1 MDLVRILVTRSA
13 PYTPYFIAVLVLQAL
28 STAATLYL
36 PSLNAKIIDEGVSQ
50 GDVDFIWRTGGIMLA
65 VAFAQVITAIGAV
78 WCGSRTAMGVGRDL
92 RGEVFRHVNSLS
104 TEDMSHFGTPTLITR
119 GTNDVQQVQMVYMMI
134 LNFMVTAPIMSIG
147 GIIMAVREDAGLS
160 WLVWV
165 SVAVLLGTISVI
177 ISRLMPLFRSMQD
190 KLDSINGTLREQIT
204 GIRVVRA
211 FVREAY
217 ESERFTE
224 ENKNITRLSLN
235 IGRLFV
241 VMFPLI
247 TVILNVAT
255 GAVLWFGGHRVDD
268 GLVNVGSLTAFLQ
281 YLLQILA
288 AVMMGTFM
296 AMMLPRA
303 IICARRIT
311 EVLKHE
317 PSITPPSSTTSPE
330 ACAGTVEFR
339 NVGFSYAGADA
350 PVLEDIS
357 FTAQP
362 GTTTAIIGSTGSGK
376 TTLVSLIPRLYVPTE
391 GQVLIDATPTTS
403 LPRQDIVQRVSLVPQ
418 KAYLFS
424 GTVASNLRLG
434 RPEATDEELW
444 EALRVAQADF
454 VEDLDMPISQ
464 GGTNVSGG
472 QRQRLSIARM
482 LVARPLVY
490 LFDDSFSAL
499 DVATDAKVRAAMRA
513 SFAERKQPVTSII
526 VAQRV
531 ASIRDADQI
540 LVLDAG
546 HIVDR
551 GTHEELLGRCAI
563 YQEIVDSQETAGVA
577 GGEN

>member
-1 MDLVRILVTRSA
+1 MDLVRILITRSA

-36 PSLNAKIIDEGVSQ
+36 PSLNAKIIDEGVAQ
-50 GDVDFIWRTGGIMLA
+50 GDVNFIWRTGGIMLA

-104 TEDMSHFGTPTLITR
+104 TEDMSRFGTPTLITR
-119 GTNDVQQVQMVYMMI
+119 GTNDVQQVQMVYMMM

-311 EVLKHE
+311 EVLRHE
-317 PSITPPSSTTSPE
+317 PSITPPSTTTTPE
-330 ACAGTVEFR
+330 TSAGTVEFR

-350 PVLEDIS
+350 PVLENIS

-376 TTLVSLIPRLYVPTE
+376 TTLVSLIPRLYVSTE

-482 LVARPLVY
+482 LVAQPLIY

>member
-1 MDLVRILVTRSA
+1 MDLVRILISRSA

-36 PSLNAKIIDEGVSQ
+36 PSLNAKIIDESVAQ
-50 GDVDFIWRTGGIMLA
+50 GDVSFIWRTGGIMLA

-119 GTNDVQQVQMVYMMI
+119 GTNDVQQVQMVYMMM

-165 SVAVLLGTISVI
+165 SVAVLLGAISVI
-177 ISRLMPLFRSMQD
+177 ISRLMPLFRIMQD

-217 ESERFTE
+217 ETERFTQA
-224 ENKNITRLSLN
+224 NKEITRLSLN

-311 EVLKHE
+311 EVLRHE
-317 PSITPPSSTTSPE
+317 PSITPPSTTTTPETST
-330 ACAGTVEFR
+330 GTVEFR

-350 PVLEDIS
+350 PVLENIS

-403 LPRQDIVQRVSLVPQ
+403 LARQDIVQRVSLVPQ

-482 LVARPLVY
+482 LVAQPLIY

-513 SFAERKQPVTSII
+513 SFAEREKPVTSII

-546 HIVDR
+546 RIVDR
-551 GTHEELLGRCAI
+551 GTHEELLGRCAV

>member
-1 MDLVRILVTRSA
+1 MDLVRILITRSA

-36 PSLNAKIIDEGVSQ
+36 PSLNAKIIDEGVAQ
-50 GDVDFIWRTGGIMLA
+50 GDVNFIWRTGGIMLA

-119 GTNDVQQVQMVYMMI
+119 GTNDVQQVQMVYMMM

-224 ENKNITRLSLN
+224 ENKNIPRLSLN

-311 EVLKHE
+311 EVLRHE
-317 PSITPPSSTTSPE
+317 PSITPPSTTTTPE
-330 ACAGTVEFR
+330 TSAGTVEFR

-350 PVLEDIS
+350 PVLENIS

-403 LPRQDIVQRVSLVPQ
+403 LTRQDIVQRVSLVPQ

-454 VEDLDMPISQ
+454 VDDLDMPISQ
-464 GGTNVSGG
+464 GGMNVSGG

-482 LVARPLVY
+482 LVARPLIY

>member
-1 MDLVRILVTRSA
+1 MDLVRILISRSA

-36 PSLNAKIIDEGVSQ
+36 PSLNAKIIDEGVAQ
-50 GDVDFIWRTGGIMLA
+50 GDVSFIWRTGGIMLA
-65 VAFAQVITAIGAV
+65 VAFAQAITAIGAV

-104 TEDMSHFGTPTLITR
+104 TEDMSHFGTPTTR
-119 GTNDVQQVQMVYMMI
+119 GTNDVQQVQMVYMMM

-165 SVAVLLGTISVI
+165 SVAVLLGAISVI
-177 ISRLMPLFRSMQD
+177 ISRLMPLFRIMQD

-217 ESERFTE
+217 ETERFTQA
-224 ENKNITRLSLN
+224 NKEITRLSLN

-311 EVLKHE
+311 EVLRHE
-317 PSITPPSSTTSPE
+317 PSITPPSTTTTPETST
-330 ACAGTVEFR
+330 GTVEFR

-350 PVLEDIS
+350 PVLENIS

-403 LPRQDIVQRVSLVPQ
+403 LARQDIVQRVSLVPQ

-482 LVARPLVY
+482 LVAQPLIY

-513 SFAERKQPVTSII
+513 SFAEREKPVTSII

-546 HIVDR
+546 RIVDR
-551 GTHEELLGRCAI
+551 GTHEELLGRCAV